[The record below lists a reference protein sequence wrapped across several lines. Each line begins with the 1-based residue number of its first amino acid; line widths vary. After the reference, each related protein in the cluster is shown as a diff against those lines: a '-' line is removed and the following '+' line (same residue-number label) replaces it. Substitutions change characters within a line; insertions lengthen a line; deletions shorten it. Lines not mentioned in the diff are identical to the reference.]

1 MREEYQKTIILLSI
15 MLIFGGVYVST
26 FFDRGSMRHNNTI
39 LFSILVAVVMIG
51 YMQTYKIKRWKEEE
65 KTDYR
70 LVYWSYMGLTFAL
83 FLYLIFMVVTRSE
96 KNCMRNLRYLIS
108 DGFIKLRY
116 IRNQSLNNKNKN
128 KKKNFKGGSHISNE
142 ATVDSSTQIDESGG
156 MEVGLAE
163 GISEDGGSGEVESS
177 KFSISNLSNK
187 QILERLTVSGAM
199 SKLFKGYKKV
209 WKKMLFIRD

>member
-15 MLIFGGVYVST
+15 ILIFGGVYFST
-26 FFDRGSMRHNNTI
+26 FFDVGSVRHNNTI
-39 LFSILVAVVMIG
+39 LFSILVAVVMVG

-83 FLYLIFMVVTRSE
+83 FLYMIYMVITRSE
-96 KNCMRNLRYLIS
+96 KNCMRTLKYLIS
-108 DGFIKLRY
+108 DGFIKLHY
-116 IRNQSLNNKNKN
+116 IGKQSLKN
-128 KKKNFKGGSHISNE
+128 KKKNFKGGSHMSNE
-142 ATVDSSTQIDESGG
+142 GTVDNAAQIDESGG

-163 GISEDGGSGEVESS
+163 GISEDTGGS

-187 QILERLTVSGAM
+187 QIMERLTVSGAM
-199 SKLFKGYKKV
+199 SKLFSGYKKI